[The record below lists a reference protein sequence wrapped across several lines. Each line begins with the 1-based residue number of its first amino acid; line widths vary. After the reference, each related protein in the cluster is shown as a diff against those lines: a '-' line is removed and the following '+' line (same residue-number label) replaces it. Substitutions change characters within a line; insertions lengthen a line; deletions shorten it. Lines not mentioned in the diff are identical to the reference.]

1 MSAAKRKR
9 RRSGGSDPRRAGP
22 AAPVSAE
29 ARRGWIRSL
38 IVRTLLWLLPVAAV
52 WILLTPSYN
61 LFLRVGGEN
70 LARLVESPDVTRLDP
85 RDEHYVMISRLDFPA
100 ARETVAQLRLT
111 DVHFPVVLLTALF
124 LAVPGVPWKQ
134 RLSNLGVA
142 LLFLAVFHLVLILFR
157 IQFTYATQLGE
168 WSLER
173 YGAFARNF
181 WGLGKHVL
189 DLPVKLA
196 LPFLLWAGFYL
207 EKLLPASESPHI
219 S

>member
-1 MSAAKRKR
+1 MSAAKRSR
-9 RRSGGSDPRRAGP
+9 RRAGGSEP
-22 AAPVSAE
+22 KAKPAAAPVTPE
-29 ARRGWIRSL
+29 ARRAWTRSL
-38 IVRTLLWLLPVAAV
+38 IVRTLLWLVPVAAF

-61 LFLRVGGEN
+61 LFLRIGGEN

-85 RDEHYVMISRLDFPA
+85 RDEHYALISRLDFPA
-100 ARETVAQLRLT
+100 ARETVAQIRLT
-111 DVHFPVVLLTALF
+111 DLHFPVVLLAALF
-124 LAVPGVPWKQ
+124 LAVPGVSWKE

-142 LLFLAVFHLVLILFR
+142 LLFLAVFHLVLLLFR

-196 LPFLLWAGFYL
+196 LPFLLWAGFYIDR
-207 EKLLPASESPHI
+207 LLPQDHRPQMS
-219 S
+219 